1 MDATVIA
8 LVRTALA
15 VVTARLLTLMGLWMT
30 FGLAAWAMYAP
41 TMERLYVAGGFA
53 LLVFIPSLT
62 KEARGSKKEARNERP
77 QKQELGD

>member
-1 MDATVIA
+1 VDASVIA

-41 TMERLYVAGGFA
+41 SMERLYIAVGFA
-53 LLVFIPSLT
+53 VLVYIPSLT
-62 KEARGSKKEARNERP
+62 KETRGPKKEPARERS
-77 QKQELGD
+77 QQQEPE

>member
-1 MDATVIA
+1 MDASVIA

-41 TMERLYVAGGFA
+41 SMERLYIAVGFA
-53 LLVFIPSLT
+53 VLVYIPSLT
-62 KEARGSKKEARNERP
+62 KETRGPKKEPARERS
-77 QKQELGD
+77 QQQEPE

>member
-41 TMERLYVAGGFA
+41 TMERLYIAGGFA
-53 LLVFIPSLT
+53 VLVFIPSLT
-62 KEARGSKKEARNERP
+62 KEARGPKKETSHERS
-77 QKQELGD
+77 QDVQERS

>member
-1 MDATVIA
+1 MDVFVIA

-41 TMERLYVAGGFA
+41 SMERLYIAGGFA
-53 LLVFIPSLT
+53 VLVYIPSLT
-62 KEARGSKKEARNERP
+62 KETRGPKKEPARERS
-77 QKQELGD
+77 QQQEPE

>member
-15 VVTARLLTLMGLWMT
+15 VVTARLLTIMGLWMS

-41 TMERLYVAGGFA
+41 TMERLYIAGGFA
-53 LLVFIPSLT
+53 VLVFIPSLT
-62 KEARGSKKEARNERP
+62 KEARGPKKEITRERLEQ
-77 QKQELGD
+77 QKPE

>member
-41 TMERLYVAGGFA
+41 TMERLYIAGGFA
-53 LLVFIPSLT
+53 VLVFIPSLT
-62 KEARGSKKEARNERP
+62 KEARGPKKEIPRERP
-77 QKQELGD
+77 QQQEQPG

>member
-1 MDATVIA
+1 MDVFVIA

-41 TMERLYVAGGFA
+41 SMERLYIAVGFA
-53 LLVFIPSLT
+53 VLVYIPSLT
-62 KEARGSKKEARNERP
+62 KETRGPKKEPARERS
-77 QKQELGD
+77 QQQEPE